1 MKKFYMAPDAE
12 ITKFFAAEKLTADES
27 TVDCYIET
35 DAWGETGN
43 PDGDVNN

>member
-1 MKKFYMAPDAE
+1 MKKFYMAPNAE

-27 TVDCYIET
+27 NADYYVEV
-35 DAWGETGN
+35 DAWGETTN